1 MSDSVRRVAP
11 RVLVAMTML
20 AATFVPVVA
29 QAKER
34 PRIVAKLSL
43 SAPTMTRG
51 AATVHARVRVVV
63 PRSARRCSVGRVRV
77 FVDGRRVA
85 DRRVRSVRLDRSRRV
100 ARTSVAM
107 PSGLSA
113 GRHVVRARFLPAAG
127 CARVWAPARVLRVT
141 EWVRTVSE
149 PFDGTRLARRWA
161 PYTGHPT
168 SDPWMRWS
176 ADRVA
181 VRDGSL
187 RLTAAPRGDDPR
199 YWTAGAVALGGHA
212 QTYGRY
218 VIRFRAHRSSIQSLH
233 FLLWPSPD
241 AWPPEI
247 DIAEMWDHDRRELFG
262 FLHYLDDEGRH
273 ARHMHRTTSD
283 FTEWN
288 TVELRWRPGR
298 LDYILNGRTWRT
310 ITGRSV
316 PSQRMFLALQTET
329 QSCDRQS
336 QDCSVERRDRSLVE
350 IGSVVVEK
358 YRP

>member
-1 MSDSVRRVAP
+1 MSDSAQRTIPRLAVA
-11 RVLVAMTML
+11 LTML
-20 AATFVPVVA
+20 AAAFAPATA
-29 QAKER
+29 QATER
-34 PRIVAKLSL
+34 PRVATKLSL

-51 AATVHARVRVVV
+51 GATVRATVRVVV
-63 PRSARRCSVGRVRV
+63 PRTLRRCSVGRVRV
-77 FVDGRRVA
+77 FVDGRRIA
-85 DRRVRSVRLDRSRRV
+85 ERPVRAVRLDRSRRV

-107 PSGLSA
+107 PASLSA
-113 GRHVVRARFLPAAG
+113 GRHVVGARFLPTAG
-127 CARVWAPARVLRVT
+127 CSKVWAPAQVLRVT
-141 EWVRTVSE
+141 EWVRVVGES
-149 PFDGTRLARRWA
+149 FGGTELARRWS

-187 RLTAAPRGDDPR
+187 RLTAAPRSDDPR
-199 YWTAGAVALGGHA
+199 HWTAGAVALGNHA

-247 DIAEMWDHDRRELFG
+247 DIAEMWDHQRRELFG
-262 FLHYLDDEGRH
+262 FLHYRDSEGRH

-283 FTEWN
+283 FTRWN

-298 LDYILNGRTWRT
+298 LDYLLNGRVWRT

-316 PSQRMFLALQTET
+316 PRQPMFLALQTET

-336 QDCSVERRDRSLVE
+336 QDCTAERLDRPLVE
-350 IGSVVVEK
+350 VASVVVEK